1 MSRDITEVIDDYCLK
16 KYGHTNWDWTDTLYD
31 EEDQRRM
38 SELGELEG
46 NIIFYFKK
54 VSDDNDWNYILHNTC
69 NSINSNTLFNRSK
82 F

>member
-54 VSDDNDWNYILHNTC
+54 VSDDNDWNYILHNAC
-69 NSINSNTLFNRSK
+69 NSIDCYNLFNRSK

>member
-54 VSDDNDWNYILHNTC
+54 VSDDNDSNYILHNAC
-69 NSINSNTLFNRSK
+69 NSIDCYNLFNRSK